1 MPKTLDSR
9 WNSKDSLLRSI
20 TDLVRRHQF
29 EIDRLGTGDVFEIK
43 RASSKCV
50 LIALKE
56 TGAARSSKQEGRAH
70 WIGVPGSFLDRMWHG
85 IEEKTLGGLLFF
97 LIDHWDQHLIVIP
110 GGPALGTIL
119 DRQKKGP
126 NLHFSFDVKKTASG
140 YALVTARAEPEIV
153 LSDIDSLES
162 LTDLLFKIESARA
175 GPGRS

>member
-97 LIDHWDQHLIVIP
+97 LIVH
-110 GGPALGTIL
+110 GGRQPEAFELGG
-119 DRQKKGP
+119 D
-126 NLHFSFDVKKTASG
+126 
-140 YALVTARAEPEIV
+140 
-153 LSDIDSLES
+153 
-162 LTDLLFKIESARA
+162 
-175 GPGRS
+175 

>member
-1 MPKTLDSR
+1 MPNTLDDR
-9 WNSKDSLLRSI
+9 WNSKDSLLHSI
-20 TDLVRRHQF
+20 TELVRRYQF
-29 EIDRLGTGDVFEIK
+29 EIARLGTGDVFEIK
-43 RASSKCV
+43 RASSKSI

-56 TGAARSSKQEGRAH
+56 TGADRTSKPEGRAH

-85 IEEKTLGGLLFF
+85 IEEKTLGGLMFF

-153 LSDIDSLES
+153 LSDIDSLKP
-162 LTDLLFKIESARA
+162 LTDLLLKIKSAGSEPA
-175 GPGRS
+175 GS